1 MVMVSLAHILMEE
14 RGSWLRSKAQ
24 AAVDAAKAKAT
35 TTTTI
40 SPSRATLPTATTIS
54 PGGAT
59 LPSPRRRVLSVS
71 IPVAPR
77 ASDLPTARGVPSLSA
92 RGVSSLSAAAAPPA
106 RPTWVP
112 TARVVSTGIEQ
123 TANGP
128 RNADVMRHP
137 RDAETAPTL
146 GRKRKE
152 RTLADIYAVDAT
164 APDPE
169 RIAEFHRSICG
180 VFRRGEEAAGAN
192 VSLRDAETGRG
203 STRSESEPKAET
215 RSNVNAKAAPSQAAP
230 SQAAPSLR
238 RLRLRRLS
246 GGSVS
251 GGSVSGG
258 SVSGGSVSG
267 GSVSGGSVSG
277 GSVSGGSVSGG
288 SAAAPPSEGRDAAT
302 ERAAG
307 GRRRSGRRGGRRLA
321 GGEEKVDDEGDE
333 GDEGDAGGRPDG
345 DGAGGGAR
353 PRV

>member
-1 MVMVSLAHILMEE
+1 M
-14 RGSWLRSKAQ
+14 
-24 AAVDAAKAKAT
+24 
-35 TTTTI
+35 
-40 SPSRATLPTATTIS
+40 
-54 PGGAT
+54 
-59 LPSPRRRVLSVS
+59 
-71 IPVAPR
+71 
-77 ASDLPTARGVPSLSA
+77 SA

-230 SQAAPSLR
+230 SQAAPSQAAPSQAAPSQAAPSQAKDTSGGVSGGSVVGEAAPSHR
-238 RLRLRRLS
+238 SRLT

-251 GGSVSGG
+251 GGMAQASVWTRLRRGRLASGSVVGSSRRRRASRGGAVSGG
-258 SVSGGSVSG
+258 ESGRHGRESASERRLQTDRSGG
-267 GSVSGGSVSG
+267 
-277 GSVSGGSVSGG
+277 
-288 SAAAPPSEGRDAAT
+288 AA
-302 ERAAG
+302 
-307 GRRRSGRRGGRRLA
+307 RRRSGRRGGRRRA

-333 GDEGDAGGRPDG
+333 GDEGDAGRREGREYNSYPRRREGRESLLGFRNESD
-345 DGAGGGAR
+345 ATRIAR
-353 PRV
+353 PLAPVALE